1 MNRIFDI
8 YNQGALSTRAYNILV
23 RSGFSTIEDLKAIDY
38 KYLIDLKG
46 CTHKIALEI
55 LNLLVAKHKNLST
68 ILEDKNII
76 DKEIADILK
85 LNKICNNRKV
95 TLMVRLAQ
103 DKASTLGEKLNCI
116 NKCKMILAKQI

>member
-8 YNQGALSTRAYNILV
+8 YNQGALSVRAYNILK
-23 RSGFSTIEDLKAIDY
+23 RSGFSTIEDLKDIDY
-38 KYLIDLKG
+38 KYLISLKG
-46 CTHKIALEI
+46 CTHKVALEV
-55 LNLLVAKHKNLST
+55 LNLLVAKHKNLSAV
-68 ILEDKNII
+68 LEDKNII

-95 TLMVRLAQ
+95 TLMARLAQ

-116 NKCKMILAKQI
+116 NKCKMILAREI

>member
-8 YNQGALSTRAYNILV
+8 YNQGALSVRAYNILK
-23 RSGFSTIEDLKAIDY
+23 RAGFSTIEDLKAVDY
-38 KYLIDLKG
+38 TYLTSLKG
-46 CTHKIALEI
+46 CTHKVALEI
-55 LNLLVAKHKNLST
+55 LNLLVAKHQDLSA

-76 DKEIADILK
+76 DKEVINIIK

-103 DKASTLGEKLNCI
+103 DKASTLGEKLNRI
-116 NKCKMILAKQI
+116 NKCKMILAREI